1 MAKILIVDDDQA
13 ICASLNFALE
23 DQNDVYT
30 AAGLS
35 EALSLTEKQEIDI
48 ALVDLR
54 LGEDN
59 GLDLLKQLV
68 RSDENL
74 IVIMM
79 TAYGSIRSSVECM
92 KEGAFHYIT
101 KPIDL
106 EELKVLIHKGLEY
119 RRLSARVE
127 YLNQEINRRYTFEA
141 IIGRTGRMCE
151 VEQYINKVKDIN
163 SNVLIEGE
171 SGTGKELVARAIHYQ
186 GRRRAGPFQVVNC
199 AAIPRDLLE
208 SELFG
213 HERGAF
219 TGADKRK
226 KGRFEMADGGTI
238 FLDEIGEMDFNLQ
251 AKILRVLQDK
261 EVTPVGSTKGEKVDV
276 RIIAA
281 TNKDLEAAAARGA
294 FREDLYY
301 RLKVITIRIPPLR
314 ERREDIPLLVEH
326 FINKICSNMGKKIT
340 GIEKEA
346 MERLKTLQFKGNVRE
361 LENMIERAIVL
372 AQTENIG
379 TADLFPEEK
388 DFRIVPDG
396 GSILIRVG
404 ESMSDIERRAIITT
418 WEKMGRNQKKTAEVL
433 GISERSLRDKLKSY
447 QKKDYGRK

>member
-13 ICASLNFALE
+13 ISTSLNFALE
-23 DQNDVYT
+23 DEHDVVMST
-30 AAGLS
+30 KLS
-35 EALSLTEKQEIDI
+35 EALSLAERQEIDL

-54 LGEDN
+54 LGEEN
-59 GLDLLKQLV
+59 GLDLLRQLV
-68 RSDENL
+68 RVDGNM

-101 KPIDL
+101 KPIDM
-106 EELKVLIHKGLEY
+106 EELKVLIQKGLEY

-127 YLNQEINRRYTFEA
+127 YLNQEINRRYTTQA
-141 IIGRTGRMCE
+141 IIGKTNRMRE

-163 SNVLIEGE
+163 SNVLIIGE

-186 GRRRAGPFQVVNC
+186 GKRREGPFQVVNC

-213 HERGAF
+213 HEKGAF

-238 FLDEIGEMDFNLQ
+238 FLDEVGEMDFNLQ

-261 EVTPVGSTKGEKVDV
+261 EVTPVGSSEGKKVDV

-281 TNKDLEAAAARGA
+281 TNKDLETAIARGA

-301 RLKVITIRIPPLR
+301 RLNVITIRIPPLR
-314 ERREDIPLLVEH
+314 ERRDDIPLLVEY
-326 FINKICSNMGKKIT
+326 FIDKICSTMGKKVT
-340 GIEKEA
+340 GIKKEA
-346 MERLKTLQFKGNVRE
+346 IERLKTLPFKGNVRE

-372 AQTENIG
+372 AQTEVIG
-379 TADLFPEEK
+379 IADLFPEEK
-388 DFRIVPDG
+388 GLRFVPDA
-396 GSILIRVG
+396 GSIIIRIG
-404 ESMSDIERRAIITT
+404 ESMDEVERKVILKT
-418 WEKMGRNQKKTAEVL
+418 WEKMGRNQKRTAQVL
-433 GISERSLRDKLKSY
+433 GISERSLRDKLKAY
-447 QKKDYGRK
+447 HGFA